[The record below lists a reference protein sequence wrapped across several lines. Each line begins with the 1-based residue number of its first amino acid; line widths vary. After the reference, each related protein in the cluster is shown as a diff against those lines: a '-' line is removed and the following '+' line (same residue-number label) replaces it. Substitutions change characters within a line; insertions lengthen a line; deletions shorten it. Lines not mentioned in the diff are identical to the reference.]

1 MATLSREQKLEAQR
15 RMLRIRAF
23 DERASKMVK
32 RGHIPGTVH
41 TSIGQEAQVVGAT
54 MALGDADYMTGN
66 HRSHGHPI
74 GKGSPLGP
82 LMAELQGKGTGVCR
96 GKGGSLHLADF
107 NVGSLG
113 ESGIVGSSIPIAMG
127 AALSSQV
134 LGRDTVA
141 LAFFGDGAANQGVLY
156 ESMNMSG
163 VWNLPV
169 IFLCENNQYALS
181 TPAHTVTSGVIADR
195 AAGFGI
201 PFENFAQKLN
211 VTVTSARVA
220 RTIAEE
226 QRDRVECENIRCGDT
241 LRQHVRI
248 ESALGDVVHGGG
260 LHSQVENRDGAVRLA
275 LSRNNIGLF
284 GRHLSRKVTPS
295 HLLARANSL
304 ELRCLIQFEFSTREH
319 AGAHSALRANVTR
332 QRASVD
338 ARDAYNTFAL
348 EVVVKAALCA
358 EIRDDAGWVTHDVT
372 RDPDATR
379 FHVEVIRTRV
389 ADVRRRHDDDLP

>member
-1 MATLSREQKLEAQR
+1 MVELTDDAKLEMQR

-54 MALGDADYMTGN
+54 MALGDKDYMSGN

-82 LMAELQGKGTGVCR
+82 LMAELQGKATGVCK

-107 NVGSLG
+107 KVGSLG

-127 AALSSQV
+127 AALASQV

-163 VWNLPV
+163 VWKLPV

-181 TPAHTVTSGVIADR
+181 TPAHTVTSGVIAER
-195 AAGFGI
+195 AAGFGM
-201 PFENFAQKLN
+201 PGVRVEDGQDVLA
-211 VTVTSARVA
+211 VYAAVSEAVA
-220 RTIAEE
+220 RARRGEGPTLIEVVTYRYNEHSEGLRLGTDYRPADERETWLKKDPLVLFREHLIANGHTAEE
-226 QRDRVECENIRCGDT
+226 MD
-241 LRQHVRI
+241 
-248 ESALGDVVHGGG
+248 ALEAEVLAEVDA
-260 LHSQVENRDGAVRLA
+260 AV
-275 LSRNNIGLF
+275 
-284 GRHLSRKVTPS
+284 
-295 HLLARANSL
+295 
-304 ELRCLIQFEFSTREH
+304 EFSEN
-319 AGAHSALRANVTR
+319 SPWPDP
-332 QRASVD
+332 SVG
-338 ARDAYNTFAL
+338 F
-348 EVVVKAALCA
+348 
-358 EIRDDAGWVTHDVT
+358 
-372 RDPDATR
+372 
-379 FHVEVIRTRV
+379 
-389 ADVRRRHDDDLP
+389 DDLYTDSEYAA

>member
-1 MATLSREQKLEAQR
+1 MDEEFLLEMQR
-15 RMLRIRAF
+15 RMLRIRGF

-54 MALGDADYMTGN
+54 MALRDGDYMTGN

-82 LMAELQGKGTGVCR
+82 LMAELQGKADGVCK

-107 NVGSLG
+107 AVGSLG

-134 LGRDTVA
+134 LGRDSVA

-181 TPAHTVTSGVIADR
+181 TPAHTVTSGVIAER

-201 PFENFAQKLN
+201 PGIRVEEGQDVLAVYEAVSAA
-211 VTVTSARVA
+211 VTRARAGEGPTLIEVVTYRYNEHSEGLRLGTDYRPVDEREAWLKKDPLVLFRE
-220 RTIAEE
+220 RLIAEHGLTAERMDALE
-226 QRDRVECENIRCGDT
+226 QEI
-241 LRQHVRI
+241 
-248 ESALGDVVHGGG
+248 
-260 LHSQVENRDGAVRLA
+260 LA
-275 LSRNNIGLF
+275 
-284 GRHLSRKVTPS
+284 
-295 HLLARANSL
+295 
-304 ELRCLIQFEFSTREH
+304 E
-319 AGAHSALRANVTR
+319 
-332 QRASVD
+332 VD
-338 ARDAYNTFAL
+338 AAVEFA
-348 EVVVKAALCA
+348 ENSPFP
-358 EIRDDAGWVTHDVT
+358 
-372 RDPDATR
+372 DPS
-379 FHVEVIRTRV
+379 V
-389 ADVRRRHDDDLP
+389 AFDDLYTDSEYAA

>member
-1 MATLSREQKLEAQR
+1 MVTLSAEVKLEMQR

-54 MALGDADYMTGN
+54 MALSGNDYMSGN

-82 LMAELQGKGTGVCR
+82 LMAELQGKSGGVCK

-107 NVGSLG
+107 AVGSLG

-163 VWNLPV
+163 VWKLPV

-181 TPAHTVTSGVIADR
+181 TPAHTVTSGVIAER

-201 PFENFAQKLN
+201 PG
-211 VTVTSARVA
+211 V
-220 RTIAEE
+220 
-226 QRDRVECENIRCGDT
+226 RVEDGQDVLAVFE
-241 LRQHVRI
+241 VV
-248 ESALGDVVHGGG
+248 SAA
-260 LHSQVENRDGAVRLA
+260 VER
-275 LSRNNIGLF
+275 
-284 GRHLSRKVTPS
+284 
-295 HLLARANSL
+295 ARAGEGPTLIEVITYRYNEHS
-304 ELRCLIQFEFSTREH
+304 EGLRLGTDYRPADEREAWLKKDPLVLFREH
-319 AGAHSALRANVTR
+319 LIANGHTAQEMDALEAEVL
-332 QRASVD
+332 AEVD
-338 ARDAYNTFAL
+338 AAVEFA
-348 EVVVKAALCA
+348 ENSP
-358 EIRDDAGWVTHDVT
+358 W
-372 RDPDATR
+372 PDASAG
-379 FHVEVIRTRV
+379 F
-389 ADVRRRHDDDLP
+389 DDLYTDSEYAAWA

>member
-1 MATLSREQKLEAQR
+1 MVELSDDFKLEMQR

-54 MALGDADYMTGN
+54 MALGDHDYMTGN

-82 LMAELQGKGTGVCR
+82 LMAELQGKAAGVCK

-156 ESMNMSG
+156 ESLNMSG
-163 VWNLPV
+163 VWKLPV

-195 AAGFGI
+195 AAGFGVPGVRVEDGQDVLAVYAAVSEAVDRARRGEGPTLI
-201 PFENFAQKLN
+201 EV
-211 VTVTSARVA
+211 VTYRYNEHSEGLRLGTDYRPADEREAWLKKDPLVMFREHLIANGHTEEEMDALEASI
-220 RTIAEE
+220 IAEVDE
-226 QRDRVECENIRCGDT
+226 
-241 LRQHVRI
+241 
-248 ESALGDVVHGGG
+248 
-260 LHSQVENRDGAVRLA
+260 AVA
-275 LSRNNIGLF
+275 FSEA
-284 GRHLSRKVTPS
+284 SPWPDPS
-295 HLLARANSL
+295 VG
-304 ELRCLIQFEFSTREH
+304 F
-319 AGAHSALRANVTR
+319 
-332 QRASVD
+332 
-338 ARDAYNTFAL
+338 
-348 EVVVKAALCA
+348 
-358 EIRDDAGWVTHDVT
+358 
-372 RDPDATR
+372 
-379 FHVEVIRTRV
+379 
-389 ADVRRRHDDDLP
+389 DDLYTDSEYAA

>member
-1 MATLSREQKLEAQR
+1 MVALTDEFKLEMQR

-54 MALGDADYMTGN
+54 MALGDNDYMTGN

-82 LMAELQGKGTGVCR
+82 LMAELQGKAAGVCQ

-127 AALSSQV
+127 AALASKV

-163 VWNLPV
+163 VWDLPV

-181 TPAHTVTSGVIADR
+181 TPAHTVTSGVIAER

-201 PFENFAQKLN
+201 PGIRVEDGQDVLAFFEA
-211 VTVTSARVA
+211 VSEAVA
-220 RTIAEE
+220 RARRGEGPSLIEVVTYRYNEHSEGLRLGTDYRPADEREAWLKKDPLVLFREHLIANGHTAEE
-226 QRDRVECENIRCGDT
+226 MD
-241 LRQHVRI
+241 
-248 ESALGDVVHGGG
+248 ALEAEVLAEVDA
-260 LHSQVENRDGAVRLA
+260 AV
-275 LSRNNIGLF
+275 
-284 GRHLSRKVTPS
+284 
-295 HLLARANSL
+295 
-304 ELRCLIQFEFSTREH
+304 EFSEN
-319 AGAHSALRANVTR
+319 SP
-332 QRASVD
+332 
-338 ARDAYNTFAL
+338 
-348 EVVVKAALCA
+348 
-358 EIRDDAGWVTHDVT
+358 W
-372 RDPDATR
+372 PDASIA
-379 FHVEVIRTRV
+379 FN
-389 ADVRRRHDDDLP
+389 DLYTDSEYAA

>member
-1 MATLSREQKLEAQR
+1 MEALSDEFKLEMQR

-54 MALGDADYMTGN
+54 MALGDNDYMTGN

-82 LMAELQGKGTGVCR
+82 LMAELQGKAAGVCK

-127 AALSSQV
+127 AALSSSV

-181 TPAHTVTSGVIADR
+181 TPAHTVTSGVISER

-201 PFENFAQKLN
+201 PGVRVEDGQDVLA
-211 VTVTSARVA
+211 VYDAVSTAVA
-220 RTIAEE
+220 RARRGEGPTLIEVVTYRYNEHSEGLRLGTDYRPADEREAWLKKDPLVLFRDHLIANGHTAEEMDALEASIIAEVDE
-226 QRDRVECENIRCGDT
+226 
-241 LRQHVRI
+241 
-248 ESALGDVVHGGG
+248 
-260 LHSQVENRDGAVRLA
+260 AVA
-275 LSRNNIGLF
+275 
-284 GRHLSRKVTPS
+284 
-295 HLLARANSL
+295 
-304 ELRCLIQFEFSTREH
+304 FSE
-319 AGAHSALRANVTR
+319 ASDWPD
-332 QRASVD
+332 ASV
-338 ARDAYNTFAL
+338 AF
-348 EVVVKAALCA
+348 
-358 EIRDDAGWVTHDVT
+358 
-372 RDPDATR
+372 
-379 FHVEVIRTRV
+379 
-389 ADVRRRHDDDLP
+389 DDLYTDSEYAA